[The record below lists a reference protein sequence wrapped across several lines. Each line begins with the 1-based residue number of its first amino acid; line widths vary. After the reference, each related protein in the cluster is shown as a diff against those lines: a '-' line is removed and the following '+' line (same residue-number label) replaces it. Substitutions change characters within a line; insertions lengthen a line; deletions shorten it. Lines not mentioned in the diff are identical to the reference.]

1 MNQLLILYNNQ
12 LRQFY
17 RDFGILI
24 TKDKSQAV
32 LSDETENDSI
42 YTNNILN
49 DSLDMRR
56 KWCEE
61 MNKKYDLNISVEI
74 SKYLINTPQQE
85 EKQEEPQQEEPQQ
98 EE

>member
-1 MNQLLILYNNQ
+1 M
-12 LRQFY
+12 
-17 RDFGILI
+17 
-24 TKDKSQAV
+24 

-49 DSLDMRR
+49 DSLDMRK

-61 MNKKYDLNISVEI
+61 MNKKYNLNISVEI

-85 EKQEEPQQEEPQQ
+85 EEQQEEEQQEEEQQEEPQ